1 MHITVQ
7 KILILILAIHSKK
20 KKTKKY
26 FYKIILSKVTK
37 HINNID
43 KERTYLREL

>member
-7 KILILILAIHSKK
+7 KILILILAIHSK

-43 KERTYLREL
+43 EERTYLREL